1 MGRSCGL
8 YTTHIW
14 LGGCSRV
21 ISSDRYK
28 KDRRQRTKQMKAEE
42 LSKNILLLDSKIRF
56 AGLIERTGHMFA
68 GGEREG
74 LEEYLKGRDA
84 ELSLSQSAFI
94 ISMRNAFSSELGDLK
109 YVIYAHGR
117 VKLFSIPL
125 KEYILALSA
134 ENSVNELDLLKK
146 ILDYIKSVEP
156 QLTLYPPSNVLD
168 EDKKKTLKNL
178 HESGMDEE
186 SIADQLDLDI
196 GTVKD
201 LVKQL

>member
-1 MGRSCGL
+1 MSAA
-8 YTTHIW
+8 
-14 LGGCSRV
+14 
-21 ISSDRYK
+21 RYK
-28 KDRRQRTKQMKAEE
+28 KDGRQRTNQMKAEE

>member
-1 MGRSCGL
+1 
-8 YTTHIW
+8 
-14 LGGCSRV
+14 
-21 ISSDRYK
+21 
-28 KDRRQRTKQMKAEE
+28 MKAEE

-94 ISMRNAFSSELGDLK
+94 VSMRNAFSSELGDLK

-168 EDKKKTLKNL
+168 EDKKKTFRNL